1 MVDKSDTP
9 NEAEPIEVIEPAETD
24 GVIMDES
31 GIVDQPE
38 ALIEPTT
45 HIESVDSEEAKPDV
59 LVEPVDSAAVAESSA
74 EPVTTIEPASTVEPV
89 ETPVAEAVTASN
101 VQTVYVTAP
110 IPPKRKGNRGMGI
123 LLSILATIVFGVV
136 YLGVAALLILFVKP
150 GGVADAISTFIVGP
164 VFYLPTAIFL
174 VLMILWVLLV
184 NRAGWSAW
192 VIGSLIIAAIT
203 YFASIGALLLMAGG
217 FGLTADDAVMKF
229 REWAVNPAI
238 IAAALLARE
247 VAIWFG
253 AAIAARGRKVR
264 ARNEVARDEFERE
277 QAEKRAEL
285 GGPTAY

>member
-9 NEAEPIEVIEPAETD
+9 NESEPIELIEPAETD
-24 GVIMDES
+24 EVILDES
-31 GIVDQPE
+31 DVEHEPE
-38 ALIEPTT
+38 ELVEPTT
-45 HIESVDSEEAKPDV
+45 HIESGEAREGETV
-59 LVEPVDSAAVAESSA
+59 VESA
-74 EPVTTIEPASTVEPV
+74 ETPV
-89 ETPVAEAVTASN
+89 EAHPVAEAATETSVASEGEKSPSLDGSSAQ

-110 IPPKRKGNRGMGI
+110 IPPKKKGNRGMGI
-123 LLSILATIVFGVV
+123 LLSILAAIVFGAV

-150 GGVADAISTFIVGP
+150 GGVTDAISTFVVGP
-164 VFYLPTAIFL
+164 VFYLPAAIFL

-217 FGLTADDAVMKF
+217 FGLTADDAIMKF

-253 AAIAARGRKVR
+253 AVIAARGRRVR

-277 QAEKRAEL
+277 EAEKRAEI
-285 GGPTAY
+285 GGRTAH